1 MLRLWFCKDS
11 RFARITLKPLR
22 SSLDKFISEN
32 SLSIALFGL
41 FLLSIIGQSLSG
53 WFAYNRS
60 LQTGHFQEIGFSAYL
75 STGNFLDGILSNWQA
90 AILQLAVLIN
100 FGSALRQKGAAHSRK
115 VESKN
120 YRTLD
125 GHAARRPTLHDWLYA
140 NSLSLA
146 FGAMFLAVFL
156 LHILFGAWKHNEDQA
171 LQHLP
176 PDSLGAYAMSSEFWF
191 SVFQCWEAEFA
202 SIGIYIVL
210 SIFLRQENS
219 SESKPVGASDAQTG
233 GANE

>member
-1 MLRLWFCKDS
+1 MAVVVCQGS
-11 RFARITLKPLR
+11 RSARIAVKLRRSPLE
-22 SSLDKFISEN
+22 KVISEN

-41 FLLSIIGQSLSG
+41 FLLSMIGQSLSG

-60 LQTGHFQEIGFSAYL
+60 LQTGHIQEIGFIAYL
-75 STGNFLDGILSNWQA
+75 GTGNFLDGILSNWQA

-115 VESKN
+115 VESKK
-120 YRTLD
+120 RMLD
-125 GHAARRPTLHDWLYA
+125 GRIARRLTLHDWLYA
-140 NSLSLA
+140 NSLSFA
-146 FGAMFLAVFL
+146 FGGMFLAVFL

-171 LQHLP
+171 LRHLP
-176 PDSLGAYAMSSEFWF
+176 PDSLGVYAVSSEFWF

-219 SESKPVGASDAQTG
+219 PESKPVGASDAQTG